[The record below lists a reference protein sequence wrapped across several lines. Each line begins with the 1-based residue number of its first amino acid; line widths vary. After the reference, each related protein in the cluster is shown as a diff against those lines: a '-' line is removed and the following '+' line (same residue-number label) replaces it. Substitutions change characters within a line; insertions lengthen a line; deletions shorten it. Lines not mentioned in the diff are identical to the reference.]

1 MTASSTQN
9 SELFWALRGAGMSFG
24 IVTSFKFRTIA
35 APAENVIFYYPYLWN
50 QAQARAGWEAWQE
63 YCGGS
68 TDPIIPREMNI
79 RWVVVNYASGYMIFL
94 LEGAYHGSQAD
105 FLVAIKPLLSALEMV
120 GGLQADIRGT
130 GPHSLGWLD
139 SLLYANNNDLF
150 DAQGTG
156 ETLESPLNYTAVSWS
171 QPLLI
176 VASIRSYG
184 ILLTH
189 KLLAF
194 DIREFT

>member
-1 MTASSTQN
+1 
-9 SELFWALRGAGMSFG
+9 
-24 IVTSFKFRTIA
+24 
-35 APAENVIFYYPYLWN
+35 
-50 QAQARAGWEAWQE
+50 
-63 YCGGS
+63 
-68 TDPIIPREMNI
+68 
-79 RWVVVNYASGYMIFL
+79 MIFL

-105 FLVAIKPLLSALEMV
+105 FLVAIEPLLSALEMV

-130 GPHSLGWLD
+130 GTHSLGWLD

-150 DAQGTG
+150 DVQGTG

>member
-1 MTASSTQN
+1 
-9 SELFWALRGAGMSFG
+9 MSFG